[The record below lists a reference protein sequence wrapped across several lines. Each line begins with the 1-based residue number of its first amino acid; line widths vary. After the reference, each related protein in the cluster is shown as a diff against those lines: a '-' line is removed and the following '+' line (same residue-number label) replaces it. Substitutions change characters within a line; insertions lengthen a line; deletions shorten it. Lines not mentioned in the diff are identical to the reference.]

1 MRFLVCLEVNFANLI
16 IKLNIYIRLNKFFF
30 AKVNDSN
37 FKNLRELKDLYDQM
51 TTIIG
56 DKNVLKGL
64 EKYGQR

>member
-1 MRFLVCLEVNFANLI
+1 LI